1 MSLLIAAALLGALS
15 LVLVGPVS
23 ARLAE
28 ASWVARAPRSAVVLW
43 QSIGLSAI
51 ASGIG
56 AGLSVAVYRYH
67 AGFIRGVRELV
78 IGMVGGHPLQGLGL
92 PDALGLTLAADL
104 MIVLFVLFG
113 SFTVRTIRS
122 RARHRRL
129 LNLLARK
136 SPAYPGTDLIEDSRP
151 VAYCLPG
158 RRPRIVISEGAL
170 RLLSSPQTRAVIEH
184 ERGHAHE
191 HHGLVML
198 PMVGLRKIFAW
209 VPYARLA
216 PEQIASLLEMSAD
229 DYSARSNDPV
239 NLATALVRM
248 ATLDHVPS
256 CALGATGNAIPMR
269 VDRLLDGPRNS
280 RRTAI
285 ASSIVAGV
293 VISAPLA
300 LMLLI

>member
-1 MSLLIAAALLGALS
+1 MN
-15 LVLVGPVS
+15 
-23 ARLAE
+23 ARQAFGRSGWL
-28 ASWVARAPRSAVVLW
+28 SAVTR
-43 QSIGLSAI
+43 QPAGTDTRRPPFT
-51 ASGIG
+51 G
-56 AGLSVAVYRYH
+56 AG
-67 AGFIRGVRELV
+67 E
-78 IGMVGGHPLQGLGL
+78 
-92 PDALGLTLAADL
+92 
-104 MIVLFVLFG
+104 
-113 SFTVRTIRS
+113 
-122 RARHRRL
+122 RR
-129 LNLLARK
+129 NGRK

-198 PMVGLRKIFAW
+198 PMLGLRKIFAW

-216 PEQIASLLEMSAD
+216 PDQIASLLEMSAD
-229 DYSARSNDPV
+229 EYSARCNDPL
-239 NLATALVRM
+239 NLAAALVRM
-248 ATLDHVPS
+248 AASDHVPS

-269 VDRLLDGPRNS
+269 VARLLDGSRNS
-280 RRTAI
+280 QRTAI
-285 ASSIVAGV
+285 GSSVVAGV